1 MELLGSIDSPALY
14 AERVGES
21 ADDESTDDEL
31 RNATRLLSDQRFAPS
46 LISKLF
52 QSEFFGIYIDG
63 DTRVMINRVTPE
75 FDFPKSRNLVAKLTR
90 PDEWVDGNNR
100 EE

>member
-1 MELLGSIDSPALY
+1 MELLGSLDSPPLY

-21 ADDESTDDEL
+21 TDDESTDDEL
-31 RNATRLLSDQRFAPS
+31 GNATKLLRDQRFALS

-52 QSEFFGIYIDG
+52 HSKFFGICIDG

-90 PDEWVDGNNR
+90 LDEWVDGND